1 MSEIFISYSRE
12 DRPRAEALA
21 RAFETRGWSVWWDQ
35 IIPAGKTFDE
45 VIEEHLDATR
55 CVIVLWSATSVASK
69 WVRAEAAEGA
79 NRNILVPVMLE
90 KVRIPLAFRQIQTAD
105 LTAWNGDENDP
116 VFVELAGDVAELLA
130 APAAATTEAG
140 ATETPPEPPAAPPRP
155 QPPRPGRWRRR
166 LLFAGGAVAVVAVGA
181 LFLVRPAIH
190 RPPAPPIETSP
201 AQVAEP
207 PAPVETTPT
216 HDPGP
221 AAPELPTATLSAQPP
236 QVELGKATTL
246 TWSTR
251 DATDVR
257 LEPEPGAV
265 APRGSTRVR
274 PERDTEYRLTAAGA
288 GGTATDTARVTV
300 TATDTA
306 RITVTAAA
314 PAPPPP
320 ESQPQPQP
328 PPPALPTG
336 PFRDC
341 SECPEMTVVPAGTFV
356 MGSPSGEAGRAPSE
370 GPQHRVK
377 ISHPFAL
384 GTHEVTRDQF
394 AAFVAAT
401 HQVVTGC
408 EARGGIKAKDAKSW
422 HDPGFAQSGGDPV
435 VCVSLGDA
443 HRYAAWLSAKTGH
456 EYRVPSEA
464 EWEYAARGGTAS
476 AYFWGD
482 DPDRACDFAN
492 VDDSH
497 ATCRDH
503 VRFTAPAGHFR
514 ANPFGLFD
522 TAGNVWEWTEDCWND
537 GYENAPDDGASR
549 TTGDCDG
556 RAVRG
561 GSWTSGA
568 PFARSAA
575 RIKDPVGSRHGNLGF
590 RLSRALP

>member
-12 DRPRAEALA
+12 DRPRAGALA
-21 RAFETRGWSVWWDQ
+21 RAFEARGWSVWWDR
-35 IIPAGKTFDE
+35 IIPAGRTFDD

-55 CVIVLWSATSVASK
+55 CVIVLWSTASVASK

-90 KVRIPLAFRQIQTAD
+90 KVRIPLAFRQIQSAD
-105 LTAWNGDENDP
+105 LTAWNGDETDP
-116 VFVELAGDVAELLA
+116 DFLELAGDVAALLA
-130 APAAATTEAG
+130 KPAPAATEAEAE
-140 ATETPPEPPAAPPRP
+140 ATETPPEPPAAPLRP
-155 QPPRPGRWRRR
+155 QPPSPEPLRPRRWLRP
-166 LLFAGGAVAVVAVGA
+166 LLLTGGGLAVVAVGA
-181 LFLVRPAIH
+181 LLLFRPASH
-190 RPPAPPIETSP
+190 PAPAPAMETSP
-201 AQVAEP
+201 AEVAEPPTPVQTTPTHVAEP
-207 PAPVETTPT
+207 PAPVETTP
-216 HDPGP
+216 HHPAGP
-221 AAPELPTATLSAQPP
+221 AAP
-236 QVELGKATTL
+236 
-246 TWSTR
+246 
-251 DATDVR
+251 
-257 LEPEPGAV
+257 
-265 APRGSTRVR
+265 APR
-274 PERDTEYRLTAAGA
+274 
-288 GGTATDTARVTV
+288 
-300 TATDTA
+300 
-306 RITVTAAA
+306 
-314 PAPPPP
+314 PPVEPQQ
-320 ESQPQPQP
+320 QPQPQP
-328 PPPALPTG
+328 QPQPQTLPSG
-336 PFRDC
+336 PFHDC
-341 SECPEMTVVPAGTFV
+341 PECPEMTVVPAGTFV
-356 MGSPSGEAGRAPSE
+356 MGSPSGEVGRAPSE

-377 ISHPFAL
+377 IARPLAL

-408 EARGGIKAKDAKSW
+408 EARGGVKAKDAKSW
-422 HDPGFAQSGGDPV
+422 RDPGFAQSGGDPV

-456 EYRVPSEA
+456 DYRLPSEA
-464 EWEYAARGGTAS
+464 EWEYAARGDTVS

-503 VRFTAPAGHFR
+503 VRFTAPAGHFG
-514 ANPFGLFD
+514 ANPSGLFD

-537 GYENAPDDGASR
+537 GYENAPDDGAAR

-575 RIKDPVGSRHGNLGF
+575 RIDDPVNSRHGNLGF
-590 RLSRALP
+590 RVARALP